1 MDRQD
6 GVRVADWLR
15 ANFATG
21 HGEDWGCAFLA
32 RLFLA
37 FLASWLLA
45 QWLLASASTFSQA
58 AEPLAVQVAQSCWGH
73 LLDPQLVQLPG
84 SFMGVMGL
92 ATGNPASVRQLRCPP
107 QGAHHPWHVD
117 SAGVECGR

>member
-1 MDRQD
+1 VSRVELMPRDVVERKEEVFGWREWDRQD

-21 HGEDWGCAFLA
+21 MGEDWGCGRGLPCTT
-32 RLFLA
+32 FLA

-58 AEPLAVQVAQSCWGH
+58 AEPLAVQVAQSCWGTC
-73 LLDPQLVQLPG
+73 
-84 SFMGVMGL
+84 S
-92 ATGNPASVRQLRCPP
+92 TRS
-107 QGAHHPWHVD
+107 
-117 SAGVECGR
+117 